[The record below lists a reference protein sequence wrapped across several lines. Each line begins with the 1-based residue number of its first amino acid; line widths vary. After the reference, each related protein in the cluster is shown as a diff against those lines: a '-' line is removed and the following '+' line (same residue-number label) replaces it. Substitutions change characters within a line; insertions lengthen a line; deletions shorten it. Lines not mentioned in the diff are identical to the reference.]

1 MPPAN
6 QQGLWGSGSLDPRL
20 EGYFRPLCTPTNDQE
35 LSDLKTEITNHV
47 EEIKLALKHNE
58 FLDIDTAE
66 RLANTLLILLDE
78 YNQYPEQQQTL
89 IAGAARYFVH
99 PLDADP
105 DTGSVLGLDDDTAV
119 LNYVLDTIGKPELKV
134 EL

>member
-1 MPPAN
+1 MPPASQPN
-6 QQGLWGSGSLDPRL
+6 LWGSGRLDPRL
-20 EGYFRPLCTPTNDQE
+20 EGYFRPLCTPLKEQGLSE
-35 LSDLKTEITNHV
+35 LKAEISDHV
-47 EEIKLALKHNE
+47 EEIKQALKHNE

-66 RLANTLLILLDE
+66 RLANTLLILLNE

-119 LNYVLDTIGKPELKV
+119 LNYVLDTIGKP
-134 EL
+134 

>member
-1 MPPAN
+1 MPAAS
-6 QQGLWGSGSLDPRL
+6 QQNLWSSGRLDPRL
-20 EGYFRPLCTPTNDQE
+20 DGYFRPLCTPINNQE
-35 LSDLKTEITNHV
+35 LTELKSEITNHV
-47 EEIKLALKHNE
+47 DEIKQALQHNE

-66 RLANTLLILLDE
+66 RLANTLLTLLEQID
-78 YNQYPEQQQTL
+78 QYPEQQQIL

-119 LNYVLDTIGKPELKV
+119 LNYVLDTVGKPELKV